1 MGFRTVIINSRCKL
15 ELSLNFMVCRKENE
29 EKKVVIDEIKLIII
43 NSLHVSIT
51 TSLIAELINKKIKL
65 IFVDDKHN
73 PLGELTPYQNNYYS
87 YRKIKTQ
94 FCFSQDNKDYL
105 WKEIVKKKILN
116 QANNLLLT
124 NHIEEYKKLMQ
135 YIDEVEEADLTN
147 REGHSAKVYFNAIFG
162 KGFSRDDE
170 ENVINKYLN
179 YGYSILLSSFN
190 REIKSM
196 GYLTEL
202 GIHHIG
208 ESNSFNLSCDFIEPL
223 RPLVDK
229 YIIKEFID
237 ESNFKNEFV
246 NMLSLKVYYNGK
258 EIYLDDAIHLYV
270 EDLFNYLNT
279 GDLLKIRFI
288 EYELLIYENGFVF

>member
-1 MGFRTVIINSRCKL
+1 MGFRTIVINSKCKL

-29 EKKVVIDEIKLIII
+29 EKRIVIDEIKLIII

-51 TSLIAELINKKIKL
+51 TSLIAELINKKIKV

-87 YRKIKTQ
+87 FRKVKAQ
-94 FCFSQDNKDYL
+94 FAFSQQCKDYL
-105 WKEIVKKKILN
+105 WKLIIKKKIFN
-116 QANNLLLT
+116 QAKNLILINKT
-124 NHIEEYKKLMQ
+124 EEYNKLMQ
-135 YIDEVEEADLTN
+135 YYQEVEMADSTN

-162 KGFSRDDE
+162 KEFSRDDE
-170 ENVINKYLN
+170 KNVINKYLN
-179 YGYSILLSSFN
+179 YGYSILLSTIN

-196 GYLTEL
+196 GYFTEL

-223 RPLVDK
+223 RPLIDN
-229 YIIKEFID
+229 YIIKNFIN
-237 ESNFKNEFV
+237 EKNFKNEFV
-246 NMLSLKVYYNGK
+246 NILNMKVFYK
-258 EIYLDDAIHLYV
+258 EKELYLDNAIHLYV

-279 GDLLKIRFI
+279 GDISKIRFI
-288 EYELLIYENGFVF
+288 EHEL